1 MAAAPQQI
9 ENEACIKKLVQEYT
23 ELSLDRQSDVS
34 VLVNYC
40 KKFAMYNSD
49 VQSKEPESV
58 SDSSYVHENS
68 ELSEPSFTSQLYMS
82 SDLWK

>member
-1 MAAAPQQI
+1 MKI
-9 ENEACIKKLVQEYT
+9 Y
-23 ELSLDRQSDVS
+23 D
-34 VLVNYC
+34 
-40 KKFAMYNSD
+40 NSD
-49 VQSKEPESV
+49 VQFFEEPESV